1 MECHTIPFNV
11 EEGKKEGPQL
21 LRSNGAQEQVEVDKS
36 EKSGKQGLKSV
47 PVKNPIVMYLLIILD
62 F

>member
-47 PVKNPIVMYLLIILD
+47 LVKNPIVM
-62 F
+62 

>member
-11 EEGKKEGPQL
+11 EEGQKLHEGPQL

-36 EKSGKQGLKSV
+36 EKSGKYLNSV
-47 PVKNPIVMYLLIILD
+47 P
-62 F
+62 